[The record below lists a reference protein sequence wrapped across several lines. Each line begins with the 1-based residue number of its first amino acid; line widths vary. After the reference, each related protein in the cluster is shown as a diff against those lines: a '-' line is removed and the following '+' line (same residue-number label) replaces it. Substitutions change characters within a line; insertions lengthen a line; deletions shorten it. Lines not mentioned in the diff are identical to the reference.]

1 MINIVLEVKME
12 QLSFFTPTPE
22 ELHETIAKELGRV
35 QGEDWEDFNE
45 VVRYEVN
52 ERLKEF
58 RSKQPK
64 FNYHTGHIDL
74 IIQS

>member
-1 MINIVLEVKME
+1 ME

-52 ERLKEF
+52 ERLKEY
-58 RSKQPK
+58 RSKKPK
-64 FNYHTGHIDL
+64 FNYHTGHL
-74 IIQS
+74 QQAL